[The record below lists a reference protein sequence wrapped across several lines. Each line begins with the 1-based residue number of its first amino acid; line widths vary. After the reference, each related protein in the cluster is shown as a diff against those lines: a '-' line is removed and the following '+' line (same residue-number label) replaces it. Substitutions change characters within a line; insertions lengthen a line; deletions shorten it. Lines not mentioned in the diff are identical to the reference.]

1 MGGEKMSIVVDEAPM
16 QEQPITETQVE
27 TQEVEAVTEP
37 EQTQEVNGNVED
49 IPAKYAGKSMAE
61 VIEMHQH
68 VEQALGKQGS
78 EVGEQR
84 KLIQSLLE
92 AQNLANTTVEPQEE
106 VESFEDTFYTDPAKA
121 VNSAIEN
128 HPDVLKARQQQAQ
141 QEQQQKLNVLEKA
154 YPDWEKTVADKSF
167 QDWIGA
173 SEIRKDIFRKADT
186 EYRPD
191 YAIELFEMYDK
202 LNIVEKTKEVK
213 KSEKAKVDKALRQ
226 TVSETRSTQS
236 VGGKKMYRRSDL
248 INLQITDPNRY
259 ASLSDEIQEAY
270 AEGRVK

>member
-128 HPDVLKARQQQAQ
+128 HPDVLKARQQVAQ
-141 QEQQQKLNVLEKA
+141 QDQQQKLNVLEKA
-154 YPDWEKTVADKSF
+154 YPNWEKTVADKNF
-167 QDWIGA
+167 QDWVGA
-173 SEIRKDIFRKADT
+173 SEIRKDIFRKADK

-191 YAIELFEMYDK
+191 YAIELFDMYDK
-202 LNIVEKTKEVK
+202 INMVEKTKEVQ
-213 KSEKAKVDKALRQ
+213 KSEKAKAKKALRQ

>member
-1 MGGEKMSIVVDEAPM
+1 MSIIVDEAPM

-27 TQEVEAVTEP
+27 TQETQEVEAVAEAVP
-37 EQTQEVNGNVED
+37 EYEV
-49 IPAKYAGKSMAE
+49 PTKYAGKSMQE
-61 VIEMHQH
+61 VIEMHQNA
-68 VEQALGKQGS
+68 ESAFGKQGS

-92 AQNLANTTVEPQEE
+92 AQNKSTTEVQEPQEE
-106 VESFEDTFYTDPAKA
+106 AVSFEDAFYTDPAKA

-128 HPDVLKARQQQAQ
+128 HPDVLKAREQQAQ
-141 QEQQQKLNVLEKA
+141 QANQQQLNVLEKA
-154 YPDWEKTVADKSF
+154 YPDWETRVADKAF
-167 QDWIGA
+167 QDWVGA
-173 SEIRKDIFRKADT
+173 SEIRKDIFRKADAD
-186 EYRPD
+186 YRPD
-191 YAIELFEMYDK
+191 YAIELFDMYDK
-202 LNIVEKTKEVK
+202 VNMVTKTKEVK

-248 INLQITDPNRY
+248 INLQVTDPNRY
-259 ASLSDEIQEAY
+259 ASLSEEIQEAY

>member
-92 AQNLANTTVEPQEE
+92 AQNSANTTVEPQEE
-106 VESFEDTFYTDPAKA
+106 AVSFEDAFYTDPAQA

-141 QEQQQKLNVLEKA
+141 QEQQQKLSVLEKA

>member
-1 MGGEKMSIVVDEAPM
+1 MSIVVDGTPTP
-16 QEQPITETQVE
+16 EQPITETQVE
-27 TQEVEAVTEP
+27 KPLAEFSSQRDVTEP
-37 EQTQEVNGNVED
+37 EQIELDGNVAD
-49 IPAKYAGKSMAE
+49 VPAKYAGKSMAE
-61 VIEMHQH
+61 VIEMHQNA
-68 VEQALGKQGS
+68 ESAFGKQGT

-92 AQNLANTTVEPQEE
+92 AQNKASTVVEPQEE
-106 VESFEDTFYTDPAKA
+106 AVSFEDAFYTDPAQA

-128 HPDVLKARQQQAQ
+128 HPDVLKARQQTAQ

-154 YPDWEKTVADKSF
+154 YPDWENRVADKTF
-167 QDWIGA
+167 QEWVGA

-186 EYRPD
+186 DYRPD
-191 YAIELFEMYDK
+191 YAIELFDMYDK
-202 LNIVEKTKEVK
+202 VNMVEKTKEVK

-248 INLQITDPNRY
+248 INLQITDPRRY
-259 ASLSDEIQEAY
+259 ESLSDEIQEAY

>member
-128 HPDVLKARQQQAQ
+128 HPDVLKARQQVAQ
-141 QEQQQKLNVLEKA
+141 QDQQQKLNVLEKA
-154 YPDWEKTVADKSF
+154 YPDWQKTVADKSF

-259 ASLSDEIQEAY
+259 ASLADEIHAAY